1 LEYPGQVVTREEL
14 HNKLWAADTFV
25 DFDRGLNRAVNRLRE
40 ALGDS
45 ADSPR
50 FVETLPKRGYRFVAL
65 VEKAPTPREPLKPP
79 PDRVEAAPKPTLPPV
94 ANPSRI
100 SITAL
105 VLSAMLLASAAAI
118 YYSTQRSAV
127 LTDRDT
133 VVLADFDN
141 RTADSAF
148 DYTLKQ
154 ALAIDL
160 EQSPFLRILP
170 DQQAANTLRLML
182 RDPDQRLTRDIA
194 RALCERTGSKA
205 VLAGSIGSLG
215 SEYVIGLRAINCE
228 TGDTFAQEQVRA
240 DRKEQVL
247 TALDRGVSNLRRKL
261 GESLSSIRKYDRPIH
276 EALSTA
282 SLDAFQA
289 YANGE
294 RIVQRQGS
302 LGAIPFMK
310 RATEL
315 DPNFAYAHS
324 ALGLVYGTLGEAKL
338 SAEYTA
344 KAYAL
349 RERVSE
355 WEKFFI
361 LVQYHLQVTGELEQA
376 GQIAQV
382 WSQSYPR
389 ERTAHNRLA
398 YAYGQLGQL
407 DGYVTELQQARR
419 LGGDNPIDVAALA
432 RAFMALGRLPEARTV
447 VHDALAKN
455 PERLAFRQLQ
465 YSLSFLDD
473 DVNGLREQVNWAMHT
488 AGADAL
494 LASHSNTDAYFG
506 RLSQAREL
514 SQRAEESAL
523 HSEFRELSVLLHGIE
538 AVREALLENTEVAR
552 RQARNVLAAAPGPET
567 VVLVTL
573 ALAKIGDTT
582 QARQLVDRLKRP
594 CR

>member
-1 LEYPGQVVTREEL
+1 MASGEDLKSSIRFGVFEADVEAGELRKHGLKVKLQDQPFQVLAMLLEHPGQVVTREEL
-14 HNKLWAADTFV
+14 HRKLWAADTFV

-40 ALGDS
+40 VLGDS

-50 FVETLPKRGYRFVAL
+50 FVETLPKRGYRFVAP
-65 VEKAPTPREPLKPP
+65 VETIATPREPRKPSP
-79 PDRVEAAPKPTLPPV
+79 ERVETAPNPPLTRAAAP
-94 ANPSRI
+94 ARI
-100 SITAL
+100 R
-105 VLSAMLLASAAAI
+105 AMAPLLAATLLAGAVAF
-118 YYSTQRSAV
+118 YYYTQRSTA

-141 RTADSAF
+141 RTSDPAF

-160 EQSPFLRILP
+160 EQSPFVRILP

-182 RDPDQRLTRDIA
+182 RDPEQRLTPDIA

-205 VLAGSIGSLG
+205 VLAGSIASLG

-228 TGDTFAQEQVRA
+228 TGDTFAQEQMRA

-247 TALDRGVSNLRRKL
+247 TALDRGASNLRRKL

-276 EALSTA
+276 EALSTD

-294 RIVQRQGS
+294 RIVQRQGN
-302 LGAIPFMK
+302 LGAIPFMR

-344 KAYAL
+344 NAYAL

-361 LVQYHLQVTGELEQA
+361 LVQYHLQVTGEIEHA
-376 GQIAQV
+376 AQIARV
-382 WSQSYPR
+382 WSQNYPR

-407 DGYVTELQQARR
+407 DSYATELQQARR
-419 LGGDNPIDVAALA
+419 LGGDNPIDIAALA
-432 RAFMALGRLPEARTV
+432 RAFIAQDRLPEARTV
-447 VHDALAKN
+447 VHDALASN
-455 PERLAFRQLQ
+455 PERLAFRQLL
-465 YSLSFLDD
+465 YSLSFLDN
-473 DVNGLREQVNWAMHT
+473 DVKGLGEQVEWAT
-488 AGADAL
+488 AQTRCRRPAGISLQYRGIFWSTGQRSRIVAAC
-494 LASHSNTDAYFG
+494 G
-506 RLSQAREL
+506 RL
-514 SQRAEESAL
+514 
-523 HSEFRELSVLLHGIE
+523 
-538 AVREALLENTEVAR
+538 N
-552 RQARNVLAAAPGPET
+552 AA
-567 VVLVTL
+567 
-573 ALAKIGDTT
+573 
-582 QARQLVDRLKRP
+582 Q
-594 CR
+594 